1 MLHII
6 LVHENQMRIH
16 QEHLFSTKNKF
27 FFPTLFQFNIWS
39 KTIETDTNMTS
50 KNCKLNELENKSN
63 FFFSFFF
70 GGGGVGQKT
79 KDELSSLF
87 CETPSSWGDYQ
98 NTPCSGFAK
107 GLRFLNIVM
116 TFILH
121 PLYHYN
127 SITEPRAWFF
137 VFPLRRHFYWLPFSF
152 YSIPYRCL

>member
-1 MLHII
+1 MKIKWEFIRNIYSLPKI
-6 LVHENQMRIH
+6 N
-16 QEHLFSTKNKF
+16 FSSPPFSNSIYEVKLSKQIQTWQVKIANLMNWKTKATFSFLF
-27 FFPTLFQFNIWS
+27 FFW
-39 KTIETDTNMTS
+39 
-50 KNCKLNELENKSN
+50 
-63 FFFSFFF
+63 
-70 GGGGVGQKT
+70 GGGVGQKT

-137 VFPLRRHFYWLPFSF
+137 VFALRRHFYWLPFSF